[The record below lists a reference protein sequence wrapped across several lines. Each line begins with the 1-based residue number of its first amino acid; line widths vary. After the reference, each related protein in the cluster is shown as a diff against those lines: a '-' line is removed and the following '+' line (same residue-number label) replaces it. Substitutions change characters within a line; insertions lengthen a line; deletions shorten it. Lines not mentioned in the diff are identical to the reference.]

1 MKIVNWVVSIILII
15 VIGVLGFIYLA
26 PDYDIYLVKSQSM
39 EPSINMGDMIIT
51 GPINGPI
58 NPGLEVGKVITF
70 KLGESL
76 ITHRILEFNGA
87 TILTKGDALEDPDPW
102 KVDPANVKGIY
113 LFRIPYIGYI
123 NAFVQ
128 TKNGWFIAIIVPA
141 FILVLFIVKD
151 ILKEAF
157 SNEY

>member
-1 MKIVNWVVSIILII
+1 MKIINWAISIILIL
-15 VIGVLGFIYLA
+15 VIGGLGFIYLS

-39 EPSINMGDMIIT
+39 EPNINMGDMIVT
-51 GPINGPI
+51 GPVDGPI
-58 NPGLEVGKVITF
+58 NPGIEPGKVITF
-70 KLGESL
+70 QLDKNLV
-76 ITHRILEFNGA
+76 THRVLEIKGT
-87 TILTKGDALEDPDPW
+87 TITTKGDALDHPDPW
-102 KVDPANVKGIY
+102 KIEAANVKGVL

-123 NAFVQ
+123 NNFVH

-141 FILVLFIVKD
+141 FLLVLFIVKD